1 MSQTQTLPTKLEAID
16 AGLGERLMFGSD
28 RMAWPETIGM
38 AIEAIESAEFL
49 TAEQK
54 RDVFYNNA
62 VRFLKLEKDL
72 GDQ

>member
-1 MSQTQTLPTKLEAID
+1 
-16 AGLGERLMFGSD
+16 LMFGSD
-28 RMAWPETIGM
+28 QMVWPETIGM

-62 VRFLKLEKDL
+62 VRFLKLKEDL